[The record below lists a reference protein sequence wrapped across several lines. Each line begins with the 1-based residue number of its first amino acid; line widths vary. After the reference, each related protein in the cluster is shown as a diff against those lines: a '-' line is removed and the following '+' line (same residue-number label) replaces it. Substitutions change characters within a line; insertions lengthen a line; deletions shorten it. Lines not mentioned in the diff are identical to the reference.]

1 MLIRLSIRDVV
12 VIDRL
17 DLEFGRGL
25 CALTGETGTGKSIL
39 LDALSLAL
47 GRRAEPGLVRRGASQ
62 ATVTATFELL
72 VEHVAQSMLK
82 TRGIAVGGE
91 LVVRRTLTSDGRSRA
106 FVNDQSVTIGFLAEL
121 GAALIEIHG
130 QNDRLGLLDPGTHRA
145 TLDVAGGLGDFLT
158 RTEQAYGRWH
168 DAHGLLTAGETEA
181 EAARRD
187 EAELRQD
194 LSELKALAPRVGEE
208 SKLAEHRALL
218 RQASVI
224 TEALAKARAV
234 LFIGNER
241 PVEEAV
247 RVAHRTISDISGSA
261 EGRLDA
267 LVSALDRT
275 SIELEEAV
283 NLLET
288 IGHDLD
294 LDPNKL
300 PAVEERLF
308 TLRDFSRKH
317 SSPVDELPQLEE
329 EIERKLST
337 LDASHES
344 LKLKRTALI
353 AADSDLEK
361 EVKRLRNA
369 RVNAAKEL
377 DLEVVKEVEGLRMGG
392 TKFRTEINP
401 LPREKWSAS
410 GADQIGFT
418 VATVTGSKLGPIHK
432 IASGGELSRFM
443 LALRVVIASAGH
455 AGTIVFDEID
465 SGIGGAVADAVGQ
478 RLARL
483 SSSVQVLVVTHQPQ
497 IAARASHHFQV
508 SKPGRN
514 GKISTRV
521 EKLSHEKRIEEVAR
535 MLAGARVTDEARA
548 AADRLILEAE
558 S

>member
-72 VEHVAQSMLK
+72 VEHVAQSILK

-275 SIELEEAV
+275 SLELEEAL

-308 TLRDFSRKH
+308 TLRDFARKH

-353 AADSDLEK
+353 AADSDLEN
-361 EVKRLRNA
+361 EVKQLRNA

-521 EKLSHEKRIEEVAR
+521 EK
-535 MLAGARVTDEARA
+535 
-548 AADRLILEAE
+548 
-558 S
+558 

>member
-168 DAHGLLTAGETEA
+168 DAHGLLTAGEAEA

-218 RQASVI
+218 RKASVI

-300 PAVEERLF
+300 PEVEERLF
-308 TLRDFSRKH
+308 TLRDFARKH

-353 AADSDLEK
+353 AADSDLEN
-361 EVKRLRNA
+361 EVKQLRNA

-401 LPREKWSAS
+401 LPREKWSAA

-432 IASGGELSRFM
+432 IASG
-443 LALRVVIASAGH
+443 
-455 AGTIVFDEID
+455 
-465 SGIGGAVADAVGQ
+465 
-478 RLARL
+478 
-483 SSSVQVLVVTHQPQ
+483 
-497 IAARASHHFQV
+497 
-508 SKPGRN
+508 
-514 GKISTRV
+514 
-521 EKLSHEKRIEEVAR
+521 
-535 MLAGARVTDEARA
+535 
-548 AADRLILEAE
+548 
-558 S
+558 

>member
-72 VEHVAQSMLK
+72 VEHVAQSILK

-168 DAHGLLTAGETEA
+168 DAHGLLTAGEAEA

-208 SKLAEHRALL
+208 TKLAEHRALL

-308 TLRDFSRKH
+308 TLRDFARKH

-353 AADSDLEK
+353 AADSDLEN
-361 EVKRLRNA
+361 EVKQLRNA

>member
-1 MLIRLSIRDVV
+1 MLIHLSIRDVV

-17 DLEFGRGL
+17 DLELGPGL
-25 CALTGETGTGKSIL
+25 CVLTGETGAGKSIL

-47 GRRAEPGLVRRGASQ
+47 GRRAEPGLVRSGASQ
-62 ATVTATFELL
+62 AAVTATFEVLL
-72 VEHVAQSMLK
+72 EHVARSMLK
-82 TRGIAVGGE
+82 TRGIPADGE

-121 GAALIEIHG
+121 GVALLEIHG
-130 QNDRLGLLDPGTHRA
+130 QNDRLGLLDSGTHRA
-145 TLDVAGGLGDFLT
+145 TLDMAGDLGDFLT
-158 RTEQAYGRWH
+158 RTEQAYDRWH
-168 DAHGLLTAGETEA
+168 AAHGLLTAGEAEA

-187 EAELRQD
+187 EAELRRD
-194 LSELKALAPRVGEE
+194 LSELKALAPKVGEE
-208 SKLAEHRALL
+208 SKLAEDRALL
-218 RQASVI
+218 HQSSVI

-234 LFIGNER
+234 LSIDNER
-241 PVEEAV
+241 PVDEAV
-247 RVAHRTISDISGSA
+247 RTAHRTISDISGSA

-308 TLRDFSRKH
+308 TLRDFARKH
-317 SSPVDELPQLEE
+317 SSPVDELPRLQE

-337 LDASHES
+337 LDAGHES

-353 AADSDLEK
+353 AADSELEN

-369 RVNAAKEL
+369 RVSAAKGL
-377 DLEVVKEVEGLRMGG
+377 DLEVVKEVEGLRMAG

-443 LALRVVIASAGH
+443 LALRVVTASAGH

-508 SKPGRN
+508 SKAGRN

-535 MLAGARVTDEARA
+535 MLAGARITDEARA

>member
-308 TLRDFSRKH
+308 TLRDFARKH

-377 DLEVVKEVEGLRMGG
+377 DRKVVKEVEGLRMGG

-508 SKPGRN
+508 SKLGRN

>member
-72 VEHVAQSMLK
+72 EEHVARSLLK
-82 TRGIAVGGE
+82 TRGIVVDGE
-91 LVVRRTLTSDGRSRA
+91 LVVRRTLNSDGRSRA

-308 TLRDFSRKH
+308 TLRDFARKH

-353 AADSDLEK
+353 AADSDLEN
-361 EVKRLRNA
+361 EVKQLRNA
-369 RVNAAKEL
+369 RFNAAKEL

-401 LPREKWSAS
+401 LPREKWSAA